1 MNESQVPSQPLAAV
15 IDQCPKCGSRTR
27 ELRSSPIR
35 VTTNQDGERQ
45 EQEVPEHRIGWH
57 CTACPWFWTKSL
69 EDLEAAE
76 KRSKRK
82 PLAGLAQA
90 MAEDRRRGKRGGS
103 SGVKGRRPQKPG
115 DREGAEL
122 ARARRYEEMVAD
134 GMGGRVLGQPERVD
148 LLGLFLAECLVRE
161 DGARLPFAQ
170 LYAAFKLWAEA
181 SGVSVWS
188 ERVLS
193 RQVSERGYSRVS
205 VHRGRSAFLGLRLK
219 RRGI

>member
-35 VTTNQDGERQ
+35 VTTSDAGERQ

-57 CTACPWFWTKSL
+57 CTACPWFWTRSP
-69 EDLEAAE
+69 EDLEASE
-76 KRSKRK
+76 KRSKRR

-148 LLGLFLAECLVRE
+148 LLGMFLAARCVRE
-161 DGARLPFAQ
+161 
-170 LYAAFKLWAEA
+170 E
-181 SGVSVWS
+181 GV
-188 ERVLS
+188 RVLTCDLHADYEKWARANGLEPWS
-193 RQVSERGYSRVS
+193 LTLFGRLVVERGYLRV
-205 VHRGRSAFLGLRLK
+205 RSHGGKKGFDGIRLK
-219 RRGI
+219 R